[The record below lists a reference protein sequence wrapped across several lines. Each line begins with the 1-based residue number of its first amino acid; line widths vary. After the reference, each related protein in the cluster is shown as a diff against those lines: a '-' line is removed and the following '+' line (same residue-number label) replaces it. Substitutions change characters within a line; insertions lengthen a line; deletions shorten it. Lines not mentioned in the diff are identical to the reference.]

1 VGVPSDTRKART
13 KKVSVTRGGPCWEEQ
28 QFTFPLSMPELALLA
43 FEAREEYKTGMEDY
57 FVGQVVIPVWELMLG
72 YRAVALK
79 TKKGEVKR
87 NGPGLLCRFEMKSVD
102 VGLSA

>member
-1 VGVPSDTRKART
+1 
-13 KKVSVTRGGPCWEEQ
+13 
-28 QFTFPLSMPELALLA
+28 MPEIALLA
-43 FEAREEYKTGMEDY
+43 FEAREEYKTGLEDY

-87 NGPGLLCRFEMKSVD
+87 SGPRLLCKFEMKSVG
-102 VGLSA
+102 VGPSA